1 MTNPVASGSSV
12 RDRVL
17 IIGGETTTIRIAEE
31 LSRSGERITVLARRD
46 ANPSTLEELAEL
58 DAELLTVVRIGEA
71 ELVRAGVARAKAVI
85 ILGAD
90 DVAAIKIALAVEEL
104 NHEARLVVEMSNPN
118 LGDRLAPLLGDCT
131 VLSTAELAA
140 PAFVAAALATA
151 DTRSFELAGR
161 SVVAGPRSRVGGEQL
176 AVIGDSARGGIEAVL
191 PVDGDIVLG
200 TELIGKGPSHVRRS
214 GLVGYFSYV
223 FDRRIRLVLLGLLC
237 LIVVSTLFFHAGGQ
251 DWVTATYLALTA
263 STATGAD
270 FEALS
275 RAYQFGAVAIQ
286 VFGLVLSS
294 GITAVIV
301 DALLSSRLAAISGG
315 VRGRPRHHVVVC
327 GLGRVGTSVAVQL
340 RQRRVPVVA
349 IERDED
355 TAGVLRARQ
364 LKIPVIIAAASD
376 QAAQE
381 AAGITRADA
390 VLAVTDDPAVNL
402 EIGLVAKSVNPAV
415 RVVTRVFDHDLAG
428 RVERRLELGA
438 TRSVAML
445 AAPAFAAAAL
455 ARRTEIIFP
464 VGRRVVLFSEL
475 TVPAGSALIGRRLR
489 SLDESGAMQVLACA
503 APGQAWSW
511 DAGDRRASAEDRLA
525 VVATRSGLARLLLN
539 LRRRAEPIDAPDPG
553 PAPTPVAEK

>member
-1 MTNPVASGSSV
+1 
-12 RDRVL
+12 
-17 IIGGETTTIRIAEE
+17 
-31 LSRSGERITVLARRD
+31 
-46 ANPSTLEELAEL
+46 
-58 DAELLTVVRIGEA
+58 
-71 ELVRAGVARAKAVI
+71 
-85 ILGAD
+85 
-90 DVAAIKIALAVEEL
+90 
-104 NHEARLVVEMSNPN
+104 
-118 LGDRLAPLLGDCT
+118 
-131 VLSTAELAA
+131 
-140 PAFVAAALATA
+140 
-151 DTRSFELAGR
+151 
-161 SVVAGPRSRVGGEQL
+161 
-176 AVIGDSARGGIEAVL
+176 
-191 PVDGDIVLG
+191 
-200 TELIGKGPSHVRRS
+200 
-214 GLVGYFSYV
+214 
-223 FDRRIRLVLLGLLC
+223 
-237 LIVVSTLFFHAGGQ
+237 
-251 DWVTATYLALTA
+251 
-263 STATGAD
+263 
-270 FEALS
+270 
-275 RAYQFGAVAIQ
+275 

-340 RQRRVPVVA
+340 RERRVPVVA

-489 SLDESGAMQVLACA
+489 SLDESGAMHVLACA

-511 DAGDRRASAEDRLA
+511 HAGDRQARAEDRLA

-539 LRRRAEPIDAPDPG
+539 LRRRVEPIDAPTPDPDAETD
-553 PAPTPVAEK
+553 PAPVAEK